1 MRKII
6 IIILLAAG
14 ITVMHSQAQNTLGKT
29 EDLGRI
35 SLTPVVSDEITI
47 LPAEAKT
54 FLVNKLQQIATLNG
68 LGGKTH
74 NPWFVITANVA
85 ALTKDVVAGPPQ
97 MIAQNLEFTFYI
109 ADYRQKTVL
118 STASLSVK
126 GVGTNETKAFIE
138 AIKNIKPTNPEL
150 KQFVENGKNKI
161 VELYNSHCD
170 FVIADAE
177 SKISQ
182 KQYQEAIYAL
192 TSVPEVCKDCYM
204 KVTGMVGPVYK
215 LYIDYQC
222 RTLLNQAENAWI
234 SEQNSSGAES
244 AAGFLAVIDPE
255 AACYPEAKQF
265 MAQLAQKVLEDEKR
279 DIAWT
284 MKVHDDNVDLERQRI
299 EAARAIGVA
308 YGENQPQQ
316 VYNFKGWLW

>member
-1 MRKII
+1 MRKMVIM
-6 IIILLAAG
+6 ILLVARFA
-14 ITVMHSQAQNTLGKT
+14 ILHLQAQNTLGKT

-47 LPAEAKT
+47 LPSEAKS
-54 FLVNKLQQIATLNG
+54 FLVNKLQQIATMNG

-85 ALTKDVVAGPPQ
+85 LLTKDIVAGPPQ
-97 MIAQNLEFTFYI
+97 MIVQNLEFTFYI

-138 AIKNIKPTNPEL
+138 AIKNIKQTNPEL
-150 KQFVENGKNKI
+150 KQFVENGKNMI
-161 VELYNSHCD
+161 VEFYNSHCD

-182 KQYQEAIYAL
+182 KQYKEAIYAL
-192 TSVPEVCKDCYM
+192 TSVPEICKDCYM
-204 KVTGMVGPVYK
+204 KVTQLVGPVYK
-215 LYIDYQC
+215 LYIDNQC
-222 RTLLNQAENAWI
+222 RTLLNQAQNAWM
-234 SEQNSSGAES
+234 SEQNSSGAAS
-244 AAGFLAVIDPE
+244 AARCLATIDPE
-255 AACYPEAKQF
+255 AACYPEAKQL
-265 MAQLAQKVLEDEKR
+265 MAQVAQKVLEDEKR

-299 EAARAIGVA
+299 EAARAVGIA

>member
-1 MRKII
+1 MRKITLM
-6 IIILLAAG
+6 ILLAA
-14 ITVMHSQAQNTLGKT
+14 TFAVLHSQAQNTLGKT

-35 SLTPVVSDEITI
+35 SLTPVVSDEITA
-47 LPAEAKT
+47 LPAEAKN

-74 NPWFVITANVA
+74 NPWFVITANVTL
-85 ALTKDVVAGPPQ
+85 LTKDIVAGPPQ

-109 ADYRQKTVL
+109 ADYHQKTVL

-161 VELYNSHCD
+161 VEFYNSHCD

-182 KQYQEAIYAL
+182 KQYQEAIYTL
-192 TSVPEVCKDCYM
+192 TSVPEICKDCYM

-215 LYIDYQC
+215 LYIDNQC
-222 RTLLNQAENAWI
+222 RTLFNQAQNAWM
-234 SEQNSSGAES
+234 SNQNSSGAES
-244 AAGFLAVIDPE
+244 AAAYLSNIDPE
-255 AACYPEAKQF
+255 AECYGEAKQF
-265 MAQLAQKVLEDEKR
+265 MGRIAQKVLEDEKR

-299 EAARAIGVA
+299 EAVRAIGIA
-308 YGENQPQQ
+308 NGPQQ